1 VRAVA
6 LTVTVLFLAMFG
18 VLTALDISH
27 HGVTPLAV
35 LAILILGL
43 LGTGII
49 GALRHPPRD

>member
-1 VRAVA
+1 MVVLAVT
-6 LTVTVLFLAMFG
+6 LVFLAMLG

-35 LAILILGL
+35 LSILILGL